1 MGKLKLKG
9 YCDLPKITLPAVGF
23 TKINP
28 GLSDSNTCIVN
39 YGSAFLVVEGMWY
52 FGICISV
59 LYLRQNEKQGIFT
72 SLKSTVFR
80 RDFSGESSTG

>member
-9 YCDLPKITLPAVGF
+9 YYDLPKITLPAVGL

-39 YGSAFLVVEGMWY
+39 YGCAFLVVEGMWC
-52 FGICISV
+52 FGICICI
-59 LYLRQNEKQGIFT
+59 LYLRQNEKQGI
-72 SLKSTVFR
+72 LPV
-80 RDFSGESSTG
+80 

>member
-1 MGKLKLKG
+1 M
-9 YCDLPKITLPAVGF
+9 
-23 TKINP
+23 
-28 GLSDSNTCIVN
+28 VN

-80 RDFSGESSTG
+80 RDFSGES